1 VSARKQPTDEHPD
14 WRAGFW
20 SLFVVQFQGALS
32 DNIFKFLVLFLI
44 TATIRDASGVPEQ
57 WWGILDQNGGVPSV
71 LVDDDRSAAEVA
83 AREFGEDIR
92 IANAKRD
99 NYITIILLVFS
110 LPFILF
116 SMAAGYLADRYSKRS
131 IIVGTKVA
139 EVGVMTLG
147 LIGFLTGSIPLLLGV
162 IFLMSA
168 QSTFF
173 SPSKYGTL
181 PELLPESRLSW
192 GNGIL
197 GLGTFVA
204 IISGGIIAGLLFK
217 HLPPFVWGVVLL
229 LFAAVGLAASRG
241 VLKLLPAD
249 PKKQFRINFLGE
261 LWLNFGKIGKDRV
274 LALAVA
280 GSAYFWFLGG
290 LFGDP
295 TLFVYN
301 EELLRLDEDKYA
313 MLRACLAIGIG
324 VGSGV
329 AGFVSGRKI
338 EYGLVPLGSMGLA
351 AFAAALAIPGLSVV
365 AVGVCLAA
373 LGFSG
378 GFYLVPLS
386 ALIQQRPDAKE
397 KGSIVATNGW
407 ITSLGVFL
415 AAGAFWILRKPFG
428 LSAPQIFLVGGLVTL
443 AATAYAVRIV
453 PDSLMRL
460 LIWMLTHTVYRVKVV
475 GRENIPEKGG
485 ALFVSNHLALTDAFF
500 LIASTDR
507 HIRFIMYRGMYEK
520 WWIKPFARMLKVIP
534 ISSELRPREMIK
546 SLQEA
551 SDWIKAGNVVCIF
564 AEGQITRTGQML
576 PFRKG
581 MQKIMKGVDA
591 PIVPVNLDGVWGSIF
606 SFERGKFYW
615 KLPREIPYPVTV
627 SYGQAMAPDSAPHA
641 IRQVVQE
648 LGSDAWAERKDRMR
662 PLHRAFIRTARR
674 NRRRFAFADA
684 TTPQLNFAKALTGS
698 ILLGRRLRKT
708 WEGQKNVGILLPPS
722 VPGALVNYAALMMGK
737 VPVNLNYTLSAEALA
752 SCVKQTGV
760 TNILTSQ
767 KVLDLLKLE
776 LPVETVLLEEIAAGQ
791 TAMEKASAWLMTLPL
806 FPARWIEK
814 SLGSGE
820 PVGMDDLATII
831 FSSGSTGEPKGVML
845 THYNVMSNVEQLGQ
859 VFAFEKKDAFLGVLP
874 FFHSFGFMGT
884 LGAPAGIGVGVGYH
898 ANPVDAKTV
907 GKVVQ
912 DNGVTFLLA
921 TPTFLQLYLRGC
933 KPEQFGSV
941 EFAMVG
947 AEKLPDRLAD
957 KFEEKFG
964 VRPMEAYGCTE
975 CSPAV
980 TVNTRDFRAAGFK
993 QVGGKRG
1000 FIGHPLP
1007 GISIRIVDPETGEP
1021 QPPGQPG
1028 LMLVHGPNVMKGY
1041 LGQPEKTAEVLK
1053 DGWYSTGDI
1062 AMMDEDGFVQITDR
1076 LSRFSKIG
1084 GEMVPHIKV
1093 EEKLHEFADATE
1105 KVLAVAGLPDEK
1117 KGEKLVVLHTLEK
1130 EQLDEVLKKLADADL
1145 PNLWKPRKDQ
1155 FFLIDKLPYLGT
1167 GKLDLKGIK
1176 ELAKELDGRA

>member
-1 VSARKQPTDEHPD
+1 MDTNRPDIDGDGVSQEPSERKSSED
-14 WRAGFW
+14 WRGGFW

-44 TATIRDASGVPEQ
+44 TATIRDASGVPEE
-57 WWGILDQNGGVPSV
+57 WWTIFGQRGDVPANF
-71 LVDDDRSAAEVA
+71 LA
-83 AREFGEDIR
+83 DIE
-92 IANAKRD
+92 IANAERD
-99 NYITIILLVFS
+99 RYITIILLIFS

-131 IIVGTKVA
+131 IIIATKA
-139 EVGVMTLG
+139 TEIGVMSIG
-147 LIGFLTGSIPLLLGV
+147 LVGFLSGSIPLLLGV

-204 IISGGIIAGLLFK
+204 IIMGGILGGVMFK
-217 HLPPFVWGVVLL
+217 RFEDRPAVWGVVLIV
-229 LFAAVGLAASRG
+229 FAVFGFLASRG
-241 VLKLLPAD
+241 IKKLPAAN
-249 PKKQFRINFLGE
+249 PEKKFHANFLID
-261 LWLNFGKIGKDRV
+261 LWRNLEKIRKDRV
-274 LALAVA
+274 LTLAIA
-280 GSAYFWFLGG
+280 GSAYFWFLGA

-301 EELLRLDEDKYA
+301 EELLMLDEDKYG

-324 VGSGV
+324 VGSGA
-329 AGFVSGRKI
+329 AGFLSGRKI
-338 EYGLVPLGSMGLA
+338 EYGLVPLGAIGLA
-351 AFAAALAIPGLSVV
+351 VFAGVLAIPGLSVT
-365 AVGVCLAA
+365 AVGVSLAA
-373 LGFSG
+373 MGFSG
-378 GFYLVPLS
+378 GFYLVPL
-386 ALIQQRPDAKE
+386 AAMIQHRPDPRE

-407 ITSLGVFL
+407 LTSLGVLL
-415 AAGAFWILRKPFG
+415 AAVAFWALSTPLG
-428 LSAPQIFLVGGLVTL
+428 LGPTQIFLVGSIVTF
-443 AATAYAVRIV
+443 AATVYAVRLV

-460 LIWMLTHTVYRVKVV
+460 LIWMLTKTIYRVKVF

-485 ALFVSNHLALTDAFF
+485 ALFVSNHLSLTDAFF

-520 WWIKPFARMLKVIP
+520 WWIKPFARMLRIIP
-534 ISSELRPREMIK
+534 ISSELRPREMVK

-551 SDWIKAGNVVCIF
+551 SEWIKAGNVVCIF
-564 AEGQITRTGQML
+564 AEGQITRIGQML

-606 SFERGKFYW
+606 SFEKGKFYW

-627 SYGQAMAPDSAPHA
+627 SYGKPLPGDAEPIA

-648 LGSDAWAERKDRMR
+648 LGADAWAERKSRMK
-662 PLHRAFIRTARR
+662 PLHRAFIRTARK
-674 NRRRFAFADA
+674 NRARFAFADA
-684 TTPQLNFAKALTGS
+684 TTPKMNFLKALTGS
-698 ILLGRRLRKT
+698 ILLGRRLRET
-708 WEGQKNVGILLPPS
+708 WKGQENVGILLPPS

-737 VPVNLNYTLSAEALA
+737 VPVNLNYTLSKEALA
-752 SCVKQTGV
+752 SCIEQTGIKNV
-760 TNILTSQ
+760 LTSK
-767 KVLDLLKLE
+767 KVLSLLKLE
-776 LPVETVLLEEIAAGQ
+776 IPVETVLLEDVAAKP
-791 TAMEKASAWLMTLPL
+791 TAWEKFSALIMACL
-806 FPARWIEK
+806 FPAKWIEMAVGCSK
-814 SLGSGE
+814 

-845 THYNVMSNVEQLGQ
+845 THYNVMSNVDQLGQ

-884 LGAPAGIGVGVGYH
+884 LGAPAGLGVGVGYH

-907 GKVVQ
+907 GQIVQ
-912 DNGVTFLLA
+912 DNAITFLLA
-921 TPTFLQLYLRGC
+921 TPTFLQLYHRGC

-947 AEKLPDRLAD
+947 AEKLPDRLANA
-957 KFEEKFG
+957 FEEKFG
-964 VRPMEAYGCTE
+964 VRPMEAYGSTE

-980 TVNTRDFRAAGFK
+980 TVNTRDFRAAGFR

-1007 GISIRIVDPETGEP
+1007 GICVRIVDPETGDLLP
-1021 QPPGQPG
+1021 IGQAG
-1028 LMLVHGPNVMKGY
+1028 LMLVRGPNVMKGY
-1041 LGQPEKTAEVLK
+1041 LGQPEKTAEVLT
-1053 DGWYSTGDI
+1053 DGWYVTGDI
-1062 AMMDEDGFVQITDR
+1062 AAMDEDGFVQITDR

-1093 EEKLHEFADATE
+1093 EEKLHELAGGTEQLFAVT
-1105 KVLAVAGLPDEK
+1105 GLPDEK
-1117 KGEKLVVLHTLEK
+1117 KGEKLVVLHTLEQ
-1130 EQLDEVLKKLADADL
+1130 EELADVIGKLGEADL

-1155 FFLIDKLPYLGT
+1155 FFVVDKLPYLGT

-1176 ELAKELDGRA
+1176 AMAAKLSNR